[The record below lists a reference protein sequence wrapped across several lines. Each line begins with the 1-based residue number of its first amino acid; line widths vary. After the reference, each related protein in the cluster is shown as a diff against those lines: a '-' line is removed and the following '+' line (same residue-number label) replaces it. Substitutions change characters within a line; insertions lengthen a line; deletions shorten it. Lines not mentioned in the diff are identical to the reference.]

1 MPKGYDPLLGDH
13 QQALRTNPVT
23 YKEEPN
29 PVSQTGKPPSPC
41 PAQQDGHA
49 GYWSRLSFP
58 QCCKTQATLS
68 ANMENQ
74 DKTPASEAYVHG
86 DNTEKT
92 QRGSQKRPCEPE
104 ELPNEPMN
112 CKLDFEVPER

>member
-29 PVSQTGKPPSPC
+29 PVSHTGKPPSPC

-49 GYWSRLSFP
+49 GYWGRLSFP

-74 DKTPASEAYVHG
+74 DKMPASEAYVHG

-92 QRGSQKRPCEPE
+92 RMGSQKRPCEPE